1 MQVPCQQKF
10 WVALRANIS
19 FAHFGDQ
26 GMCAW
31 ARTLPQYLP
40 EDGLRLSFRSMTGIV
55 ALSVPDQRGRTDD
68 VEASS
73 FKRILKGKHAR

>member
-31 ARTLPQYLP
+31 ARTLPQYRFRKM
-40 EDGLRLSFRSMTGIV
+40 DYDCRLG
-55 ALSVPDQRGRTDD
+55 P
-68 VEASS
+68 
-73 FKRILKGKHAR
+73 